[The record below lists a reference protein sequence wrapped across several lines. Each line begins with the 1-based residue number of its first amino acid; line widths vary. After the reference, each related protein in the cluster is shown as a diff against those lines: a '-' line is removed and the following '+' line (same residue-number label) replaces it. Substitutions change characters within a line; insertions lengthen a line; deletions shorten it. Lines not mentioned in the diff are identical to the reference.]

1 MKYEKQII
9 EIMEIKYNYT
19 IWKIRNSKRI
29 RDLAAVTIE
38 IMWLYLKEI
47 LMHFQKIKG
56 KSKFL

>member
-47 LMHFQKIKG
+47 LMHF
-56 KSKFL
+56 